1 MVKWLQRVL
10 LLVMLAVW
18 AVNALFAFLVYD
30 YNRTGLLTEEK
41 TLVFARKQGFR
52 AMVDQLETEGVIRN
66 GLAVK
71 LIAFGLKKAH
81 RFKAGEYAFPA
92 GISAHQVVDMIVSG
106 KVVQRKVTL
115 PEGLTSREALA
126 ILAREQGLTGE
137 LPQSVPEG
145 SLLPETYLFTYGDDR
160 QSVLRQMQD
169 GMQKL
174 LTRLWQERQDG
185 LPLKNMQEALV
196 LASIVEKETGLAQE
210 RPLVASVFINRL
222 NKSMRLQSDPT
233 VAYGL
238 MGNAPSPKRVL
249 TGEDLKSQT
258 AYNTYVI
265 DRLPP
270 SPIANPGKAS
280 LQAVLN
286 PPATNYLY
294 FVATGTG
301 GHRFAASLDEHN
313 HNVRLYREALRK
325 AP

>member
-52 AMVDQLETEGVIRN
+52 AMVDQLEAEGVIRH
-66 GLAVK
+66 GLVVK

-92 GISAHQVVDMIVSG
+92 GINAHQVVDMIVSG

-145 SLLPETYLFTYGDDR
+145 SLLPETYLFSYGDDR
-160 QSVLRQMQD
+160 QSVLKQMQD
-169 GMQKL
+169 GMQKQ
-174 LTRLWQERQDG
+174 LTKLWQERQDG
-185 LPLKNMQEALV
+185 LPLKSMEEALV

-249 TGEDLKSQT
+249 TSEDLKSQT

-270 SPIANPGKAS
+270 APIANPGKAS

-301 GHRFAASLDEHN
+301 GHRFAATLDEHN

-325 AP
+325 AL